1 MLTPNNNYTITSV
14 EYIIPE
20 NSVITEE
27 IGQTYME
34 LIIVPDTG
42 YTVEAANFSL
52 ATPPNATYVTSVAF
66 SQAGDNVLV
75 IINLVPSATMP
86 EGNLYLGICISGRA
100 CLSES
105 GIGGIYNTDV
115 DTQITPSS
123 ESNVPYNASGD
134 AGNLVTLFSKTFTAN
149 SNFYIIG
156 ADVALTQ
163 GNAANYSFE
172 ENAQFNSQGLMTSIT
187 YVVKYLFGTS
197 TISGDVIDFTLRS
210 KLLPTVQPIVIS
222 SYSELPSFV
231 EATGE
236 NKPFTVFGQDG
247 AVYSISMTNGIDT
260 INIAQNDTM
269 GVSGQRTYIIEFPV
283 WSGSGYTEWQISLTG
298 DLANPFSQPL
308 PITVR
313 QYADVELTVTGA
325 STNPNISYNSSQVFS
340 VPAFQITNPPVF
352 VTDIEA
358 TIDIAASE
366 NISITPFALGKF
378 REEIVVNGGFD
389 GPVTNASVLNFTLL
403 EENYGSLQ
411 VGDKF
416 NFSTYDPLNNNNN
429 EAPFV
434 YTVTS
439 INGSL
444 PNLSVGI
451 TPPLTTT
458 AVGGGVSFFRTN
470 GNVSNGPTAI
480 TMQQIS
486 PTSISLHYNFV
497 LNRSGDAD
505 ATFTF
510 DLDDIVTVTPALFGP
525 FVLNYNSKFSAT
537 GACCGQTTTIVYLNT
552 ASLSTATEMYLNVPG
567 NPPATLSGTYSD
579 GSIYRNYDGQTGL
592 FLTPAINCPGC
603 SQSLFLCY
611 AAKSAYDVCCN
622 NASTVQVWVAQGE
635 TFANNSGLYQDSSLT
650 IPAPNGF
657 YSDNTCF
664 NQPIP

>member
-52 ATPPNATYVTSVAF
+52 ATPPNATYVTSVVF
-66 SQAGDNVLV
+66 SQAGANVLV
-75 IINLVPSATMP
+75 IINLVPSAVMP

-105 GIGGIYNTDV
+105 EIGGIYNTDV

-123 ESNVPYNASGD
+123 ESNVPYSASGD
-134 AGNLVTLFSKTFTAN
+134 AGDLVTLFSKTFTAN

-163 GNAANYSFE
+163 GDAANYSFE
-172 ENAQFNSQGLMTSIT
+172 ENVQFNSQGLMTSIT

-210 KLLPTVQPIVIS
+210 KLLPIIQPIVIS

-231 EATGE
+231 QATGE
-236 NKPFTVFGQDG
+236 NKPFTVFGQAG
-247 AVYSISMTNGIDT
+247 AVYSISMTNGVDT

-269 GVSGQRTYIIEFPV
+269 GASGQKTYIIEFPV

-298 DLANPFSQPL
+298 NLASPFSQPL
-308 PITVR
+308 PINVR

-325 STNPNISYNSSQVFS
+325 STNPNISYSSSQTFS
-340 VPAFQITNPPVF
+340 LPAFQSANPPVF
-352 VTDIEA
+352 TSDVEA
-358 TIDIAASE
+358 IIDIAPSE

-378 REEIVVNGGFD
+378 REEISVNGGFNA
-389 GPVTNASVLNFTLL
+389 PVTNASTLNFTLL
-403 EENYGSLQ
+403 EENYGNLQ
-411 VGDKF
+411 VGDRF

-439 INGSL
+439 ITGSL

-458 AVGGGVSFFRTN
+458 AAGGGVSFFRTN

-486 PTSISLHYNFV
+486 PTSISLHYNFI

-510 DLDDIVTVTPALFGP
+510 DLDDVVTVVPALFGP
-525 FVLNYNSKFSAT
+525 FVLNYSSKFSVTA
-537 GACCGQTTTIVYLNT
+537 ACCGQTTTIVYLNT
-552 ASLSTATEMYLNVPG
+552 NSLSTATEMYLPLPG

-579 GSIYRNYDGQTGL
+579 GIVYRNYDGVNGT
-592 FLTPAINCPGC
+592 FITPAINCSAC
-603 SQSLFLCY
+603 STALFLCY
-611 AAKSAYDVCCN
+611 ASKSAQDVCCN
-622 NASTVQVWVAQGE
+622 NTTTIQVWVASGE
-635 TFANNSGLYQDSSLT
+635 TFLNNSGIYQDAALS

-664 NQPIP
+664 NLTP